1 MCLKEFW
8 GLPGDFPGGFPGG
21 SVIKN
26 LPGNVGYPGVAGRSL
41 GWEDP
46 LEEERAT
53 TPVFLPGESHGQ
65 RSLAGNNPWGCK
77 ESDTTE
83 QLSKHTRQTNS

>member
-1 MCLKEFW
+1 MYLREFW
-8 GLPGDFPGGFPGG
+8 GLPGDPDG
-21 SVIKN
+21 SVVKN
-26 LPGNVGYPGVAGRSL
+26 LPGNVGDPGVAGRSL

-53 TPVFLPGESHGQ
+53 TPVFLPGESRGQ
-65 RSLAGNNPWGCK
+65 RSLGGNNPWGCK

-83 QLSKHTRQTNS
+83 QTCKANKS